1 MANWKKTSSLLSS
14 VTTRH
19 FKEDSSGSGKY
30 WIVIDS
36 KEEKS
41 KQIPTPIYW
50 GIGTYHIYLY
60 ENKLTLR
67 IQACNLHNK

>member
-14 VTTRH
+14 VTTHH

-30 WIVIDS
+30 WIVTDS

-41 KQIPTPIYW
+41 KQVPTPIYW
-50 GIGTYHIYLY
+50 YRNISHLFI
-60 ENKLTLR
+60 
-67 IQACNLHNK
+67 